1 MNKDEIALD
10 YKKELK
16 KRISADYERRVKQW
30 MAADPSQLIDA
41 AEEITAARLIR
52 DNIEDAIN
60 EEDARFLLGLD
71 EPLDELAD
79 RWIAENGLDA
89 SHGEEL
95 LHCVWTLREELSDDA
110 GTRTVRDFLATH
122 VGGIFSLMTP
132 CGFVPLT
139 AAQAERLILG
149 NLTAKVSQVQEV
161 ISIHEQEAALF
172 QCSHRMANAGLG
184 HIHVPSHIHGAYHAS
199 LLLENKN
206 RFQVIFTR
214 FV

>member
-41 AEEITAARLIR
+41 AEEI
-52 DNIEDAIN
+52 
-60 EEDARFLLGLD
+60 
-71 EPLDELAD
+71 
-79 RWIAENGLDA
+79 WIAENGLDA

-139 AAQAERLILG
+139 AAQAEGLMSGQSAAAHPGVPGITMSLSADDLLSQTVNSANYANG
-149 NLTAKVSQVQEV
+149 VWHLLTEYPEMK
-161 ISIHEQEAALF
+161 
-172 QCSHRMANAGLG
+172 QCGPEMGG
-184 HIHVPSHIHGAYHAS
+184 M
-199 LLLENKN
+199 
-206 RFQVIFTR
+206 Q
-214 FV
+214 

>member
-1 MNKDEIALD
+1 MNKDEIAMD

-41 AEEITAARLIR
+41 AEEITAARLIH

-79 RWIAENGLDA
+79 RWIAENGLDS

-95 LHCVWTLREELSDDA
+95 REDLTDDA
-110 GTRTVRDFLATH
+110 GPRTIRDFLATH
-122 VGGIFSLMTP
+122 VGGVFSLMTP

-139 AAQAERLILG
+139 AAQAEGLMSGQSAAAHPGVPGITMSLSADDLLSQTVNSANYANG
-149 NLTAKVSQVQEV
+149 VWHLLTEYPEMK
-161 ISIHEQEAALF
+161 
-172 QCSHRMANAGLG
+172 QCGPEMGG
-184 HIHVPSHIHGAYHAS
+184 M
-199 LLLENKN
+199 
-206 RFQVIFTR
+206 Q
-214 FV
+214 